1 MEGCPNYKTEA
12 SGTSEILM
20 LTLTYV
26 KEVVKAEFL
35 DMNNKRYSKLVTIM
49 QIEYFPRLT

>member
-1 MEGCPNYKTEA
+1 MPKLQNWSKWDT
-12 SGTSEILM
+12 EILM

-35 DMNNKRYSKLVTIM
+35 DMNNKRYSKLVNIM